1 MTSFENLLLR
11 HCAPTLI
18 GIKQSNLFSCPAEKN
33 NTFFFELDKYNALLN
48 PIDIYLKVLYTCKNR
63 YYVITYRKKP
73 MLDTLKSHK
82 IRFYLNNIGYPL
94 IEDDN
99 LEQVLNHLG
108 SRITGCDEFPHEVGF
123 FLGYPVEDVL
133 AFIKNKGENFKFCGY
148 WKVYSNEEQAKK
160 LFRQYK
166 RCSEVLLNKANT
178 GTPILNMIRVS

>member
-73 MLDTLKSHK
+73 MLDTLKLHQIK
-82 IRFYLNNIGYPL
+82 FYLNNIGYPL

-166 RCSEVLLNKANT
+166 RCTSY
-178 GTPILNMIRVS
+178 